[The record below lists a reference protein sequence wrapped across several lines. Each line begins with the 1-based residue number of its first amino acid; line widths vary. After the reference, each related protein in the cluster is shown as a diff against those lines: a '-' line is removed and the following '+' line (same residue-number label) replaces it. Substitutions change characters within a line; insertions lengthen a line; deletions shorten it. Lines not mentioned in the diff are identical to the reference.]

1 MAQPNTPV
9 IIPTAETFHRMN
21 RAAEDAAANRGSLQF
36 APGGDD
42 ALPAGCRWAKNGTG
56 ADVDSFA
63 PMGVLS
69 IVISPTDNADEFK
82 NDPSI
87 TLRTPTEADAGGFV
101 IAQEP
106 IANGAIG
113 RVMVAGVS
121 PVKLYIERD
130 TDLFCDINVYV
141 SDDGMLLTGIGH
153 ARILWK
159 ESGTGTD
166 KWGLVQFPGSGGATL
181 WRFQLLATLEY
192 GSAGATIKNMDGDT
206 VTAAV
211 GNFVVRDPEGI
222 FSTLESG
229 DTGLALL
236 VGDRF
241 FVIQAGC

>member
-36 APGGDD
+36 TPGGDD
-42 ALPAGCRWAKNGTG
+42 DLPAGCLWAKNGTG
-56 ADVDSFA
+56 ADVDRFA

-69 IVISPTDNADEFK
+69 IVISPTDNADEFR
-82 NDPSI
+82 NNPSI
-87 TLRTPTEADAGGFV
+87 TLKTPDEADAGGFV

-113 RVMVAGVS
+113 RVMVSGVS
-121 PVKLYIERD
+121 PVKLDIERD
-130 TDLFCDINVYV
+130 TDVYADINPYV
-141 SDDGMLLTGIGH
+141 SDDGMLLTGGGH

-166 KWGLVQFPGSGGATL
+166 KWGLVQFPGGGGATL
-181 WRFQLLATLEY
+181 WRFALTANLSG
-192 GSAGATIKNMDGDT
+192 GSAGATIKNLDGDT
-206 VTAAV
+206 VV
-211 GNFVVRDPEGI
+211 GTLVVRDPEGI

-236 VGDRF
+236 VGDRY